1 MDELHIRIWDYLY
14 LLNRAASI
22 ATIAEQLDEPPEAIE
37 MAVQSA
43 WFTVSDGMIA
53 IAYTN

>member
-14 LLNRAASI
+14 RLNRAASI

-37 MAVQSA
+37 LAVQSA